1 MRFQR
6 LLTLALPLLCF
17 PACSDDDGNPNE
29 TGLAPSDPRVQGG
42 ISLTGPYLSGD
53 CDPLTPSHCGYP
65 FPSNVY
71 LVADDTGAT
80 GRRVQF
86 GMATLPKN
94 SQGVQAGPDEFA
106 RSDGFSAGAAL
117 MTHLPGATTT
127 GLATPLSIESS
138 LFDDSPTV
146 VINAATGQR
155 VPHFAELD
163 MSTSNADQRAFM
175 IRPVVR
181 LDDATRYIVAI
192 RRVMGADGTPL
203 PASEAFAALR
213 DGTAHADA
221 SIETRRPLYAD
232 IFARL
237 SRAGVTKSDLQIA
250 WDVTTAS
257 LDNNTRW
264 MLHLRDQALSA
275 SSADGP
281 AYTIDTVQDDPNPAI
296 RRKIEGKLTVPLYLD
311 QPGPGGK
318 FVFGAD
324 GMPVQNGTAQYPFV
338 VLIPRSATAGTP
350 GVVVQNGHG
359 LFGRRSQVEGF
370 SDAANQFNWVL
381 VATDFIGMST
391 DDLPNV
397 ATIITGGNIGSFRSV
412 SDRLC
417 QGFLNML
424 LVTRMV
430 RGGFARDPN
439 VQFEGKSAIDTSKSY
454 YFGGSQGGIMGGTF
468 MALTQDIQRGALAVP
483 GQPYNLLLNRSVD
496 FDPYFAIIQNSYPNA
511 LDIQLLL
518 GLVQMQWDRSEPTGY
533 AHHIANNPLPGTP
546 AHSVLMQVSIGDHQV
561 STLGAHI
568 MARAIGAK
576 HLKPV
581 NRSVF
586 GLEEVD
592 SPYTGSAMI
601 EYDFGLPPEPITNV
615 PMREG
620 EDPHGKIKG
629 VPAAG
634 QTLKEFL
641 ETGVVRAYCDGPC
654 NPG

>member
-1 MRFQR
+1 M
-6 LLTLALPLLCF
+6 LLCF
-17 PACSDDDGNPNE
+17 PACSDDGCTPNPA
-29 TGLAPSDPRVQGG
+29 LAPSDPRVQGG
-42 ISLTGPYLSGD
+42 TTLAGPYLSGD
-53 CDPLTPSHCGYP
+53 CDPLAPTHCGYP

-71 LVADDTGAT
+71 LVADDTRAT

-86 GMATLPKN
+86 GAATLPKN
-94 SQGVQAGPDEFA
+94 AQGIQAGPEEFA

-127 GLATPLSIESS
+127 GLPTPLSIERS
-138 LFDDSPTV
+138 LSDESPTV
-146 VINAATGQR
+146 VINAATGER

-163 MSTSNADQRAFM
+163 MSTDDPAQRAFM

-181 LDDATRYIVAI
+181 LGDATRYIVAI
-192 RRVMGADGTPL
+192 RRVVDSSGTPL
-203 PASEAFAALR
+203 PAPEAFAALR

-221 SIETRRPLYAD
+221 SVESRRTLYAD
-232 IFARL
+232 MFARL
-237 SRAGVTKSDLQIA
+237 SRAGISKTDLQMA

-257 LDNNTRW
+257 VDNNTRW
-264 MLHLRDQALSA
+264 MLHLRDQGLRAKG
-275 SSADGP
+275 ADGQ
-281 AYTIDTVQDDPNPAI
+281 AYTIDSVRDEYSPTI
-296 RRKIEGKLTVPLYLD
+296 RRKIEGKISVPLYLD

-318 FVFGAD
+318 FVFGGD
-324 GMPVQNGTAQYPFV
+324 GMPQQNGTAEYPFV
-338 VLIPRSATAGTP
+338 VLIPRSATQGTP

-359 LFGRRSQVEGF
+359 LFGQRSQVEGF
-370 SDAANQFNWVL
+370 ADAANQFNWVL

-391 DDLPNV
+391 ADLPNV
-397 ATIITGGNIGSFRSV
+397 AGIITGGDIGSFRSV

-424 LVTRMV
+424 LVTRMM

-439 VQFEGKSAIDTSKSY
+439 VQFDGKSAIDTTKSY
-454 YFGGSQGGIMGGTF
+454 YFGGSQGGIMGATF

-496 FDPYFAIIQNSYPNA
+496 FDPYFLVFKNSYPNA

-518 GLVQMQWDRSEPTGY
+518 GVVQMQWDRSEPTGY
-533 AHHIANNPLPGTP
+533 AHHIASNPLPGTP
-546 AHSVLMQVSIGDHQV
+546 EHSVLLQVAIGDHQV

-581 NRSVF
+581 NRSIF

-620 EDPHGKIKG
+620 QDPHGKIKG

-654 NPG
+654 DPG